1 MRIKSLRLKNFCQ
14 FKGDTTIYFSY
25 DQVKN
30 VTIILGDNTFGKT
43 QLLNAFN
50 WCLYG
55 VKAPSINSLLN
66 YELANEMRR
75 RGDEQIVL
83 VELTLLH
90 ADFEYV
96 LTREQKFFWGNGIVP
111 QATSNVTLKYMRW
124 GTAQFNFVPEPRI
137 KNTLENILPKDLA
150 SYFFIGTE
158 QISAISTPKNLK
170 EAVKRLLG
178 LAILESAQAHLG
190 DVIKRF
196 KSSIQTD
203 QSNRLREIQNVIKT
217 TEERIAKYDLEIS
230 KLEQSLNESTKRKE
244 KLDNMLR
251 NSQSTDELQREQR
264 ADEREL
270 KRAENLLE
278 QQIRKAFTS
287 FNRDSRKFFAL
298 PLIKVAR
305 EYLKNIKTDDYNG
318 IQTLTAENI
327 RELVEEI
334 LNRHQCICGQ
344 EIYRHSDAY
353 NHLLETV
360 EEISLHSVANFAS
373 KYPDMLGALEEQYSD
388 QGDTLYRELQNA
400 PSEFDVTREQIRRLK
415 TDLDRI
421 NQQLKSQANVQ
432 KLLVERDN
440 LRRTISNDQ
449 KALKDYLTRRGEQQ
463 KVLNIRNKEFTK
475 LSSSSQ
481 ANRKIQLRIQYAEKI
496 REWISETLNKNEREL
511 RQRLESKVNE
521 IFGKMYHGSRRV
533 DIDDKYKIELLTS
546 LGSNEKSEGL
556 TVVENFAF
564 IAGLVALTKE
574 KVFETNSSESYPLV
588 IDAPFS
594 KTDETHI
601 SHIASVLPDI
611 FEQVIIFVLQ
621 KDWSHAKPEISERL
635 GKEYHLRK
643 VSETYTQIV

>member
-1 MRIKSLRLKNFCQ
+1 MAQSKSGKLKITQ
-14 FKGDTTIYFSY
+14 
-25 DQVKN
+25 DQ
-30 VTIILGDNTFGKT
+30 
-43 QLLNAFN
+43 
-50 WCLYG
+50 
-55 VKAPSINSLLN
+55 
-66 YELANEMRR
+66 
-75 RGDEQIVL
+75 
-83 VELTLLH
+83 
-90 ADFEYV
+90 
-96 LTREQKFFWGNGIVP
+96 
-111 QATSNVTLKYMRW
+111 
-124 GTAQFNFVPEPRI
+124 
-137 KNTLENILPKDLA
+137 
-150 SYFFIGTE
+150 
-158 QISAISTPKNLK
+158 
-170 EAVKRLLG
+170 
-178 LAILESAQAHLG
+178 
-190 DVIKRF
+190 
-196 KSSIQTD
+196 
-203 QSNRLREIQNVIKT
+203 IKT
-217 TEERIAKYDLEIS
+217 TENRIVNFDLEIS
-230 KLEQSLNESTKRKE
+230 KLEQILEESTKRKE

-251 NSQSTDELQREQR
+251 NSQSAVELQKEQR
-264 ADEREL
+264 IDEREL
-270 KRAENLLE
+270 KKAENLLE
-278 QQIRKAFTS
+278 QQIGKTFKD

-298 PLIKVAR
+298 PLIKVAG
-305 EYLKNIKTDDYNG
+305 EYLRSVKTGDYNG

-344 EIYRHSDAY
+344 KIHRHSDAY

-360 EEISLHSVANFAS
+360 EEISLHSVANFAA
-373 KYPDMLGALEEQYSD
+373 KYPDVLDALEEQYSD

-400 PSEFDVTREQIRRLK
+400 PLGFEVTKEQIRRLK

-421 NQQLKSQANVQ
+421 NQQLKSQSDMQ
-432 KLLVERDN
+432 KLLEERDN
-440 LRRTISNDQ
+440 LRRKISSAQNS
-449 KALKDYLTRRGEQQ
+449 LKDYLTRRGQQQ
-463 KVLNIRNKEFTK
+463 KQLKLLNEKFIK

-481 ANRKIQLRIQYAEKI
+481 ANRKIQLRIQYVEKV
-496 REWISETLNKNEREL
+496 RDDISDTLNKNEREL

-574 KVFETNSSESYPLV
+574 KFFGINNLSSESYPLV